1 MHKQEERFAQHDYLC
16 NPIFLRGILLK
27 KLFRFIFSS
36 AVILLPA
43 SQAFSWGSQTH
54 KFINEHSVVHLPPSM
69 SLFINNSQ
77 FLRDHAPDAD
87 TRKSSDPTE
96 SPKHFIDIEDYPEY
110 ATGTLSHNYDSLVQ
124 AHGLSF
130 VTNIGTVPWAAI
142 WSMDSLTAALRRLDT
157 ASALQFAADLGHYVA
172 DGHQPL
178 HVTSNYDGQKT
189 GNGGIHSRYE
199 SSMMNTYLSTIT
211 ITPTQVHY
219 VEKPIDFVFNYIYG
233 AHVYVDSIL
242 AGDTYAK
249 TQSGGSYNAVYYT
262 ALWAKTGALTQKQ
275 VQDATVDLADLYYT
289 AAVNAGI
296 ISPPKEYFA
305 FSVSSLSFGNVLL
318 GSSRVD
324 SFYVANTGSAVLT
337 IDSVKTAT
345 TLFAITPASATI
357 NPSDSAKFYVL
368 FSPIATESVKDTA
381 FFYDNAGGSPHEIML
396 DGNGTLTAV
405 GAQLVMPHAFS
416 LSQNYPNPF
425 NPTTQIRFETPVS
438 GFVVLKVFDAIGRE
452 VAILVNEQKLPG
464 TYEVQ
469 FDGSKFASGVYF
481 YRLQV
486 TKEFFG
492 AGNYT
497 AIKKLTLL
505 R

>member
-1 MHKQEERFAQHDYLC
+1 MVSHYLVKGVFLK
-16 NPIFLRGILLK
+16 NFFRYIFYCAI
-27 KLFRFIFSS
+27 
-36 AVILLPA
+36 ILLPA
-43 SQAFSWGSQTH
+43 SQAFSWGSATH
-54 KFINEHSVVHLPPSM
+54 KFINEHSVVHLPSSL
-69 SLFINNSQ
+69 SLFINNAQ

-87 TRKSSDPTE
+87 TRKNSDPTE

-110 ATGTLSHNYDSLVQ
+110 ATGTLSHNYDSLVL

-142 WSMDSLTAALRRLDT
+142 WAMDSLTAALKRADT

-178 HVTSNYDGQKT
+178 HVTSNYDGRQT
-189 GNGGIHSRYE
+189 GNNGIHSRYE
-199 SSMMNTYLSTIT
+199 SSMMSTYLNTIT
-211 ITPTQVHY
+211 ITPTSVHY

-249 TQSGGSYNAVYYT
+249 AQSGGSYNATYYA
-262 ALWAKTGALTQKQ
+262 ALWAKTGMLTRKQ

-296 ISPPKEYFA
+296 ISSPSAYF
-305 FSVSSLSFGNVLL
+305 SISLLDISFGNVLL
-318 GSSRVD
+318 GSSGVD
-324 SFYVANTGSAVLT
+324 SFYICNTGAAMLT

-345 TLFAITPASATI
+345 ALFAITPASATI
-357 NPSDSAKFYVL
+357 NPSDSAKFYIS
-368 FSPIATESVKDTA
+368 FSPVTADEVKDTA
-381 FFYDNAGGSPHEIML
+381 LFYNNSDGSPQIIAL

-405 GAQLVMPHAFS
+405 KTHSDMPREFS

-425 NPTTQIRFETPVS
+425 NPTTRLRFTIARA
-438 GFVVLKVFDAIGRE
+438 GFVTLKVYDMLGRE
-452 VAILVNEQKLPG
+452 IATLVNEQKSSG
-464 TYEVQ
+464 TYDAQ
-469 FDGSKFASGVYF
+469 FNGSTLPSGVY
-481 YRLQV
+481 YCRLESGSLV
-486 TKEFFG
+486 STKRMV
-492 AGNYT
+492 
-497 AIKKLTLL
+497 LL